1 MGIRLAPF
9 ITARGMNC
17 PEILDTILQ
26 AASFLQEKQ
35 VSYIHLAEADWDDA
49 PKVDENFRRELRSR
63 FTGKI
68 IVAGKFDKNRAD
80 AILAQGYADLVAFGR
95 PFIANPDFPYRL
107 QKKIPLAELN
117 PVALFG
123 GTEKGYSDFSV
134 AV

>member
-49 PKVDENFRRELRSR
+49 PKVDENFRRELRKR

-107 QKKIPLAELN
+107 QKNIPLAELN
-117 PVALFG
+117 PAALFG